1 MKNSLLAVFLGS
13 LFLISCNQKEMKISR
28 SDYSVVTE
36 LHDISP
42 AYIDKDKNGNAVM
55 NKNNLIGN
63 THWVLSVNRDISL
76 AELSVFLK
84 ELTDKKHQK
93 EGMHPDDKDI
103 YFIYSDT
110 LNQQNAFVK
119 LPFRKVSLDFP
130 PEIEPE
136 LKVRY
141 LYNVSNIKDF
151 EEKFS
156 ETTAIQ
162 EPYEKIYIDFSK
174 GMKVEDFMNILIE
187 LEKEN
192 ISGNVSEEVY
202 VY

>member
-1 MKNSLLAVFLGS
+1 MKSSLLAVFLGS

-42 AYIDKDKNGNAVM
+42 AYIDKDKDGNAVM

-93 EGMHPDDKDI
+93 DGMHPDDKDI

-110 LNQQNAFVK
+110 LHQQNAFVK
-119 LPFRKVSLDFP
+119 LPFKKILLEKPSD
-130 PEIEPE
+130 EE
-136 LKVRY
+136 LIVFDKTM
-141 LYNVSNIKDF
+141 NVEAFINVLIK
-151 EEKFS
+151 
-156 ETTAIQ
+156 
-162 EPYEKIYIDFSK
+162 
-174 GMKVEDFMNILIE
+174 

>member
-1 MKNSLLAVFLGS
+1 MLHFSLSYFL
-13 LFLISCNQKEMKISR
+13 FFFN
-28 SDYSVVTE
+28 DTATTE
-36 LHDISP
+36 IYTLSLHDALPIS
-42 AYIDKDKNGNAVM
+42 YIDKDKDGNAVM

-119 LPFRKVSLDFP
+119 LPFRDRKSV
-130 PEIEPE
+130 
-136 LKVRY
+136 V
-141 LYNVSNIKDF
+141 
-151 EEKFS
+151 
-156 ETTAIQ
+156 
-162 EPYEKIYIDFSK
+162 
-174 GMKVEDFMNILIE
+174 
-187 LEKEN
+187 
-192 ISGNVSEEVY
+192 
-202 VY
+202 

>member
-1 MKNSLLAVFLGS
+1 MKSSLLAVFLGS

-55 NKNNLIGN
+55 TKNNLIGN

-110 LNQQNAFVK
+110 LHQQNAFVK
-119 LPFRKVSLDFP
+119 LPFRSIVLEEQPIYELAEGVSSLLINSVADVKNTGNN
-130 PEIEPE
+130 E
-136 LKVRY
+136 Y
-141 LYNVSNIKDF
+141 
-151 EEKFS
+151 
-156 ETTAIQ
+156 ETFLIS
-162 EPYEKIYIDFSK
+162 YDKK
-174 GMKVEDFMNILIE
+174 MNTETFVNTLLE
-187 LEKEN
+187 LEKQS